1 MLPGDTRLRS
11 RRGAQWQGTH
21 ANATPSAAHAT
32 ATSRF
37 APFTPLDPEHN
48 TMLDCMLL
56 MGKYAL
62 HRCYVVK
69 PGGRGLGWLGAVGT
83 AWLPASFLSALL
95 QCNQVASASPRPQ
108 LSGGD
113 VINIV
118 TQSMLV
124 RFLRDH
130 LEQFKELGAK
140 TVAELNLGASMC
152 SVLPLIVV
160 WIYLHQLVKSLAAFH
175 LFLFSNLPPLF
186 PPPIGTRGDVY
197 TAQTTDT
204 FMAAFAKMQEHVS
217 VHGLGRAG
225 PRPLAHGH
233 CVHARR
239 TDGVFTLLSFSCP
252 QGVSALPMVDDKN
265 IVKGVVSAR
274 DARLLL
280 LRPTRLRFI
289 HKSLSFFEDLHIEP
303 FGWQVRSAAIRATCP
318 AIVPLVAVS
327 RRRTLCCDA
336 TNRRRCA

>member
-1 MLPGDTRLRS
+1 MSLPDGATDKYNAYFKAIPVGTLEQPPLGKVVTVKSTDSVKEATRSLATHGILSAPVRKADAKEDDAWLEKYMGTADAGNLMFWLLKESAEDEEHEGLETLLRKDAGS
-11 RRGAQWQGTH
+11 HPISDAI
-21 ANATPSAAHAT
+21 NLDP

-69 PGGRGLGWLGAVGT
+69 PGG
-83 AWLPASFLSALL
+83 
-95 QCNQVASASPRPQ
+95 
-108 LSGGD
+108 D

-140 TVAELNLGASMC
+140 TVAELNLG
-152 SVLPLIVV
+152 
-160 WIYLHQLVKSLAAFH
+160 
-175 LFLFSNLPPLF
+175 
-186 PPPIGTRGDVY
+186 TRGDVY

-204 FMAAFAKMQEHVS
+204 FMAAFAKMQEH
-217 VHGLGRAG
+217 
-225 PRPLAHGH
+225 
-233 CVHARR
+233 
-239 TDGVFTLLSFSCP
+239 
-252 QGVSALPMVDDKN
+252 GVSALPMVDDKN

-303 FGWQVRSAAIRATCP
+303 FGWQTVCVTDKT
-318 AIVPLVAVS
+318 
-327 RRRTLCCDA
+327 TLA
-336 TNRRRCA
+336 EVVQKLAETQIHRVFITNEAHELQGVISLRDVLACFVKEPSDSKLSEYFSV